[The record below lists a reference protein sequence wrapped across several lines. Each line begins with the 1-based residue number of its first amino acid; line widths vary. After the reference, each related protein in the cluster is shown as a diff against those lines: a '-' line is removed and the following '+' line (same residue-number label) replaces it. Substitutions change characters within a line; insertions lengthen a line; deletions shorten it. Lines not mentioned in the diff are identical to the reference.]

1 MIISRKPD
9 EVNDVAIITID
20 SVICGRIEIDESK
33 IINFVEPL
41 IGFENKHRFVL
52 LQTKEGPMFW
62 LQSIDDPSLAFCV
75 LAPFEAGLDFD
86 ISIGPQDVTDLGA
99 KDVTEI
105 DLYSIMVLDKDPAKI
120 RTNLRAPILIS
131 REHNKAKQIIVDDH
145 SLPVQLFLK
154 DIIPE
159 QSA

>member
-52 LQTKEGPMFW
+52 LQTK
-62 LQSIDDPSLAFCV
+62 
-75 LAPFEAGLDFD
+75 
-86 ISIGPQDVTDLGA
+86 
-99 KDVTEI
+99 
-105 DLYSIMVLDKDPAKI
+105 
-120 RTNLRAPILIS
+120 
-131 REHNKAKQIIVDDH
+131 
-145 SLPVQLFLK
+145 
-154 DIIPE
+154 
-159 QSA
+159 